1 MNPKLLIHLSIL
13 LVLICFTFFK
23 YTGAKRALETPP
35 VTEEQ
40 AYDED
45 YDDGYAGT
53 DSTGDDNATDVM
65 LATAFPL
72 ILTMIYAGFLVVTY
86 LLPSAVDK
94 MSEEMYGSTAEVEDD
109 PLHDARAAFAQGDYP
124 EAIRIYRQVFLEN
137 PTDRFPVVEIAK
149 IQRENL
155 SSPAV
160 AVETLREALEAHQW
174 RENDA
179 AFFMFRIADI
189 YENDLDNRDG
199 AISILKQVGEVLPET
214 RHAANAVH
222 KLRELGAA

>member
-1 MNPKLLIHLSIL
+1 MNPKILIHLGIL
-13 LVLICFTFFK
+13 LVLICFTVIK
-23 YTGAKRALETPP
+23 YSSAKRAAAPP
-35 VTEEQ
+35 PPEEQ
-40 AYDED
+40 VYDED
-45 YDDGYAGT
+45 YDEDYDSIQVDDT
-53 DSTGDDNATDVM
+53 DNGVDVM

-124 EAIRIYRQVFLEN
+124 EAIRIYRQVFMEN
-137 PTDRFPVVEIAK
+137 PTDRFPMVEIAK

-155 SSPAV
+155 NSSAV
-160 AVETLREALEAHQW
+160 AVETLREALEAHEW

-189 YENDLDNRDG
+189 YEKDLDNSEG
-199 AISILKQVGEVLPET
+199 AISILKQVQEVFPET
-214 RHAANAVH
+214 RHAANATH
-222 KLRELGAA
+222 KLREFGAI